1 MTRPI
6 TPFGRALRAWR
17 HRRSFTQDALA
28 GALGVS
34 AWRVG
39 AWERGL
45 SHPDPTHQAR
55 VLAVLGV
62 SKEEF
67 LAVLDAPQRTP
78 RPWREVAYHGG
89 RRPRRGDAGAHRGAA
104 HGDE

>member
-6 TPFGRALRAWR
+6 PPFGRALRAWR
-17 HRRSFTQDALA
+17 HRQSFTQQALA
-28 GALGVS
+28 GVLGVS
-34 AWRVG
+34 AWQVG

-45 SHPDPTHQAR
+45 SHPDPTRETR

-67 LAVLDAPQRTP
+67 LAVLDALERTP

-89 RRPRRGDAGAHRGAA
+89 QRPRRGDAGAPRGAP
-104 HGDE
+104 HKDG

>member
-6 TPFGRALRAWR
+6 APFGRALRAWR
-17 HRRSFTQDALA
+17 HRQSFTQQAL
-28 GALGVS
+28 GEALGVS
-34 AWRVG
+34 AWQVG

-45 SHPDPTHQAR
+45 SHPDPTREAR

-67 LAVLDAPQRTP
+67 LAILDALERTP
-78 RPWREVAYHGG
+78 RPWREVAYHGR
-89 RRPRRGDAGAHRGAA
+89 RRPRYVKAGTHRDAPHE
-104 HGDE
+104 DE